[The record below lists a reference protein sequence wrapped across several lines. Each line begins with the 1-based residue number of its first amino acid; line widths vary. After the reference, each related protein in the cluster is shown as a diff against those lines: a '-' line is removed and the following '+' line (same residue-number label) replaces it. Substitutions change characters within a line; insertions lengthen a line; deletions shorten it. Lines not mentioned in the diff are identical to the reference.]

1 MKVTIKPSPA
11 TSDDSIAADRR
22 AFTRQRPQLMRRYRD
37 QYVALSGG
45 RVVDHDNDD
54 EALAERMFKK
64 FGNAPFYLARLEDKP
79 TIFDVPSP
87 EVGD

>member
-1 MKVTIKPSPA
+1 
-11 TSDDSIAADRR
+11 
-22 AFTRQRPQLMRRYRD
+22 
-37 QYVALSGG
+37 
-45 RVVDHDNDD
+45 
-54 EALAERMFKK
+54 MFKK